1 MDGWRKIFEAC
12 AFSLESTE
20 NVPNGL
26 RSTIIFRP
34 ENKKIF
40 FFRGTNVCSVRKKGL
55 FRTEK
60 VGNISF
66 PWNKIFFRRPRMKNS
81 KAEPAELPLRSGNAD
96 ANGRPYHLPPCWY
109 RCFPS
114 KSSSPWNGSTRTVE
128 SFHGKSRQSWNDGQL
143 TFHYYYSSSKQAR

>member
-66 PWNKIFFRRPRMKNS
+66 PWNKFFFRRPRMKNS
-81 KAEPAELPLRSGNAD
+81 KAEPAELPLRSGN
-96 ANGRPYHLPPCWY
+96 
-109 RCFPS
+109 
-114 KSSSPWNGSTRTVE
+114 SPVKISE
-128 SFHGKSRQSWNDGQL
+128 SDFWHFLARKKRKSRGKNQKKSTN
-143 TFHYYYSSSKQAR
+143 